1 MLTRISS
8 EKNLK
13 ENRGACFVIA
23 GIIRGMGVHYFEDYN
38 VLKFITENTTDLKKI
53 SVCHGCIQL
62 IHALY
67 ITLVKILEPYSFKL
81 LKILMKFYG
90 CQNKLLRDFSLDVTK
105 TIMQNLSGFGVR
117 TLMPLLIEGLKETKW
132 RAKIANI

>member
-1 MLTRISS
+1 LIDFIDDKDKIIEEMLTRISS

-53 SVCHGCIQL
+53 SVCHGCI
-62 IHALY
+62 
-67 ITLVKILEPYSFKL
+67 
-81 LKILMKFYG
+81 
-90 CQNKLLRDFSLDVTK
+90 
-105 TIMQNLSGFGVR
+105 
-117 TLMPLLIEGLKETKW
+117 
-132 RAKIANI
+132 